1 MSCQEGTITLIFGPA
16 NSGKTNELQRKMNRY
31 LIMNK
36 SVVVILPKIDESQ
49 KDNVLNKYSPVF
61 IEFLTESFDEESV
74 LRADVI
80 AIDNLHFFQDSIWAV
95 QLLCNKYGK
104 IVICA
109 GLDSNS
115 DREYYPN
122 VMNLIPKC
130 DSAYKLTGL
139 CSVKCDSSK
148 GIFSKRID
156 GKMRTV
162 SREAYLEKGCGLL
175 HVITGPMFSGKTT
188 ELIRITRQYQS
199 INKKIMVINYSRD
212 TRYDSEGNISSH
224 NREILKKTLSLENLD
239 SLLTTHYDLIQ
250 EVDVIIIDEIQFF
263 RNSFDI
269 IRELVENENK
279 VVVVSGLDGDYLQN
293 PFGDICKLSAF
304 CEYFLRLNAICQLS
318 GNFSDAHFTRRLVS
332 SDKTEL
338 IGSTDSYIAVSRK
351 VYNLPEYDFR
361 RLMEMN
367 EEIQHLQ

>member
-1 MSCQEGTITLIFGPA
+1 MNCEQGTITLIFGPA

-36 SVVVILPKIDESQ
+36 SVVVILPKIDQSLKEQ
-49 KDNVLNKYSPVF
+49 VLKKSNLF
-61 IEFLTESFDEESV
+61 FMEFLIESIDNDEILQS
-74 LRADVI
+74 DVI
-80 AIDNLHFFQDSIWAV
+80 AIDNLHFFQDSIRII

-104 IVICA
+104 IIICA

-115 DREYYPN
+115 ERAYYPN
-122 VMNLIPKC
+122 VMELIPKC

-139 CSVKCDSSK
+139 CSIKCDSSK
-148 GIFSKRID
+148 GIFSKSID
-156 GKMRTV
+156 EKMRTV
-162 SREAYLEKGCGLL
+162 SREAYLEKPCGLL

-199 INKKIMVINYSRD
+199 INKKMIIINYSRD
-212 TRYDSEGNISSH
+212 TRYDAEGNISSH
-224 NREILKKTLSLENLD
+224 NLEILKKTLSLENLD

-250 EVDVIIIDEIQFF
+250 EVDVIVIDEIQFF
-263 RNSFDI
+263 RDCFDV
-269 IRELVENENK
+269 IRYLVETENK
-279 VVVVSGLDGDYLQN
+279 IVVVSGLDGDYLQN

-304 CEYFLRLNAICQLS
+304 SDYFLRLNAICKLS

-351 VYNLPEYDFR
+351 IYNLPDYDFR
-361 RLMEMN
+361 RLMELN
-367 EEIQHLQ
+367 EEISQLQ